1 MVTKETI
8 AETSEI
14 EEETV
19 EEKKDVPPLIVVH
32 GAASTKV
39 GFGGELFPRFVYP
52 LQSNNMGERIKRFPI
67 EGSEPTNEDLL
78 VAYWQAIINK
88 LKVDLTDTPV
98 LLSLPTA
105 NIAECPFRDKAQD
118 YFITE
123 LGASKVAVISD
134 PFLSL
139 VGYLPQVKQLTALI
153 VDIGFSQIRIVP
165 IYNAAILEDH
175 VAQISFGGYFLTAQ
189 LGKWLQQQGYE
200 GPADALFVRDIKE
213 NFCEVKSLSAKKVND
228 QLSFFTYS
236 FNKQDFVLG
245 AERWKLPELF
255 FHKGFFSKKVEQCP
269 RSEFEGSRFPLNEL
283 TLTNAINFVIQSL
296 DHKLQETLFQNICLT
311 GGGSKFIGLKERLME
326 ELLKSN
332 PRLKGNIKIHKVENT
347 DLIPFVGASKLSK
360 LESFQN
366 YWRNEEDYTS
376 GLYDLFL

>member
-19 EEKKDVPPLIVVH
+19 EDKKDVPPLIVVH

-88 LKVDLTDTPV
+88 LKVDLTDTPI

-269 RSEFEGSRFPLNEL
+269 RSEFEGSRFPQNEL
-283 TLTNAINFVIQSL
+283 TLTNAINFVIKSL
-296 DHKLQETLFQNICLT
+296 DHKIQETLFQNICLT

-366 YWRNEEDYTS
+366 YWRNEEDYAS

>member
-1 MVTKETI
+1 MGTKEI
-8 AETSEI
+8 I
-14 EEETV
+14 EETLETN
-19 EEKKDVPPLIVVH
+19 EETIEDKKDLPPLIVVH

-39 GFGGELFPRFVYP
+39 GFGGETFPRFVYP
-52 LQSNNMGERIKRFPI
+52 LQSNNMAERIRRFPI
-67 EGSEPTNEDLL
+67 DGGKPTNEDLL
-78 VAYWQAIINK
+78 VAYWEAIINK
-88 LKVDLTDTPV
+88 LKIDLTDTPV

-123 LGASKVAVISD
+123 RGASKVAVISD

-165 IYNAAILEDH
+165 IYNAAVLENH
-175 VAQISFGGYFLTAQ
+175 SAQFSFGGYFLTAQ

-200 GPADALFVRDIKE
+200 GPADALFIRDIKE
-213 NFCEVKSLSAKKVND
+213 NYCEVKSINTQKAND
-228 QLSFFTYS
+228 RLSFFTYT
-236 FNKQDFVLG
+236 FNKRDYVLG

-255 FHKGFFSKKVEQCP
+255 FHKGFFSKKVEHCP
-269 RSEFEGSRFPLNEL
+269 RSEFEGSKFPLNEL
-283 TLTNAINFVIQSL
+283 TLSNAINFVIKSL
-296 DHKLQETLFQNICLT
+296 DHRIQKTLYKNICLT
-311 GGGSKFIGLKERLME
+311 GGGSKFTGLKERLME
-326 ELLKSN
+326 ELLKQN
-332 PRLKGNIKIHKVENT
+332 PRLKDNINIHQVQNT
-347 DLIPFVGASKLSK
+347 DLIPFIGASKLSR
-360 LESFQN
+360 LESFQS

>member
-19 EEKKDVPPLIVVH
+19 EDKKDVPPLIVVH

-88 LKVDLTDTPV
+88 LKVDLTDTPI

-366 YWRNEEDYTS
+366 YWRNEEDYAS

>member
-14 EEETV
+14 EEETI

-52 LQSNNMGERIKRFPI
+52 LQSNNMGERIRRFPI

-88 LKVDLTDTPV
+88 LKIDLTDTPV

-105 NIAECPFRDKAQD
+105 NVAECPFRDKAQD

-255 FHKGFFSKKVEQCP
+255 FHKSCKNGKAEM
-269 RSEFEGSRFPLNEL
+269 
-283 TLTNAINFVIQSL
+283 NAF
-296 DHKLQETLFQNICLT
+296 
-311 GGGSKFIGLKERLME
+311 
-326 ELLKSN
+326 KS
-332 PRLKGNIKIHKVENT
+332 
-347 DLIPFVGASKLSK
+347 
-360 LESFQN
+360 
-366 YWRNEEDYTS
+366 
-376 GLYDLFL
+376 